1 MENKITSGI
10 WFVFIGLVLLLH
22 NLEVID
28 FNFWATIK
36 YWPLLII
43 ILGINLIAQNKA
55 YGNYIKIGCNV
66 LFLGWVL
73 YVGISAPATNWTEQL
88 FNRRNIEVG
97 DIDSSESMS
106 NEVHTAFDPAVKEST
121 FEFNG
126 GAGKFEMKAQ
136 ESAHLI
142 SARAKTDDMGL
153 NIQTRKTTDN
163 KQKVT
168 INAKP
173 VSGGKQ
179 SNTVIVDINPHV
191 LWNLN
196 LNYGA
201 ASINGDLATLQ
212 FQKLELNAGA
222 SHVSL
227 TLGSPQIGVSKIDIS
242 TGASTIHLR
251 IPKDAAIK
259 AAYTTILSKNS
270 FEGFESNEKGVAKTA
285 NYEVAENKFD
295 IELQGAANTFKIT
308 RY

>member
-22 NLEVID
+22 NLGVID

-43 ILGINLIAQNKA
+43 IVGVNLIVQNKA

-66 LFLGWVL
+66 LFLGWIL
-73 YVGISAPATNWTEQL
+73 YVGISAPATTWTEQL
-88 FNRRNIEVG
+88 FNKRNIEVG
-97 DIDSSESMS
+97 DIDSGSMS
-106 NEVHTAFDPAVKEST
+106 NEVHTAFDPAMKEST
-121 FEFNG
+121 LEFNG
-126 GAGKFEMKAQ
+126 GAGKFEMKVQ
-136 ESAHLI
+136 ESAHLV
-142 SARAKTDDMGL
+142 SARSKTDDMGL
-153 NIQTRKTTDN
+153 NIQTRKTDSE
-163 KQKVT
+163 QKVT

-179 SNTVIVDINPHV
+179 SNTVMVDINPNV

-201 ASINGDLATLQ
+201 ASINGDLAALQ

-227 TLGSPQIGVSKIDIS
+227 TLGSPQAGVSKIDIS

-251 IPKDAAIK
+251 IPKDAAVK

-270 FEGFESNEKGVAKTA
+270 LEGFESNEKGLATTA
-285 NYEVAENKFD
+285 NYEAAENKFD